1 MGLPGEDSSESGP
14 LIVVSNRGPVEH
26 LAEPDGQRSTRRGG
40 GGLVTALSGLAALT
54 DAVWVCN
61 AISDE
66 DRVVAL
72 ERGGQPF
79 PVDDGTYRHLVRMV
93 ETDPQQ
99 YERFYS
105 IIANP
110 ILWFIQHNLWD
121 LSNAPDITANELDAF
136 YNGYVPV
143 NEALAAAAA
152 EELDRVGPGATVMVH
167 DYQLYLVGALLR
179 QRCPEVFL
187 HHFVHIPWPSPEAWR
202 VLPPRLREPLLHGLL
217 ANDIVAFHT
226 EQYARSFLHTCQ
238 ELLELPVDLS
248 ALTVQVENRTV
259 HTRWY
264 PISIDAAALEAET
277 RSPEVAEIRAG
288 LDNVRRE
295 HLILRVDRTDL
306 SKNILRGFKAFD
318 QLLRDHPDLTGRVT
332 FLALLQPSRQ
342 DVEEY
347 SEYLGKIR
355 RLVAD
360 INLEHGNAEWQP
372 IDLRLEDSRPQAMA
386 AYQLF
391 DVLLVNP
398 VLDGL
403 NLVAKEGMLLNE
415 HDGVL
420 VLSEHAGAH
429 AELGAFSVS
438 VHPFDIEA
446 QAEALWYAL
455 TMDRSERRARRD
467 ACVQVIR
474 ANDIR
479 KWLQQQL
486 ADMAALRDLDL
497 SALVDLAAEDRL
509 PPTIPDPMPPID
521 PTPIDPKR
529 PPIRPDPG
537 VPAPAPEPI
546 PPPTEPQPV

>member
-1 MGLPGEDSSESGP
+1 MGQLGEESRTSGP

-26 LAEPDGQRSTRRGG
+26 GVGPDGERTTRRGG

-61 AISDE
+61 AITDT
-66 DRVVAL
+66 DRAIAR
-72 ERGGQPF
+72 ERDGRAC
-79 PVDDGTYRHLVRMV
+79 PVPDGVGHHLVRMV
-93 ETDPQQ
+93 ETEPEE
-99 YERFYS
+99 YHRFYS

-121 LSNAPDITANELDAF
+121 LSNAPDIGANELEAF
-136 YNGYVPV
+136 YSGYVPV

-152 EELDRVGPGATVMVH
+152 DELDRVGPGATVMVH
-167 DYQLYLVGALLR
+167 DYQLYLVPPLLR

-187 HHFVHIPWPSPEAWR
+187 HHFVHIPWPAPESWK

-238 ELLELPVDLS
+238 ELLELPVDLPNLS
-248 ALTVQVENRTV
+248 VQVGSRTV
-259 HTRWY
+259 HARWY
-264 PISIDAAALEAET
+264 PISIDPAALETET
-277 RSPEVAEIRAG
+277 RSPEVAEIRAR

-318 QLLRDHPDLTGRVT
+318 HLLRDHPELTGRVT

-347 SEYLGKIR
+347 AEYLGKIR

-429 AELGAFSVS
+429 AELGAFCVS

-446 QAEALWYAL
+446 QAEALWHAI
-455 TMDRSERRARRD
+455 TMDRAERRARRD

-486 ADMAALRDLDL
+486 ADISALRDPDL
-497 SALVDLAAEDRL
+497 AALVDLTSGTRV
-509 PPTIPDPMPPID
+509 PPTIPDPL
-521 PTPIDPKR
+521 
-529 PPIRPDPG
+529 
-537 VPAPAPEPI
+537 
-546 PPPTEPQPV
+546 PPPPETQPV

>member
-1 MGLPGEDSSESGP
+1 MGQLGEEIGSSGP

-26 LAEPDGQRSTRRGG
+26 GPGPDGQRTTRRGG
-40 GGLVTALSGLAALT
+40 GGLVTALSGLAAMT
-54 DAVWVCN
+54 EAVWVCN
-61 AISDE
+61 AISDD
-66 DRVVAL
+66 DRAVAR
-72 ERGGQPF
+72 ESGGQPF
-79 PVDDGTYRHLVRMV
+79 TVDDGTGHHLVRMV
-93 ETDPQQ
+93 ETDPQE
-99 YERFYS
+99 YHRFYS

-121 LSNAPDITANELDAF
+121 LSNAPDITANELEAF
-136 YNGYVPV
+136 YSGYVPV

-152 EELDRVGPGATVMVH
+152 DELDRVGPGATVMVH
-167 DYQLYLVGALLR
+167 DYQLYLVPALLR

-187 HHFVHIPWPSPEAWR
+187 HHFVHIPWPAPEAWK

-248 ALTVQVENRTV
+248 SLSVQVGNRTV

-264 PISIDAAALEAET
+264 PISIDPAALEAET
-277 RSPEVAEIRAG
+277 GSPEVAEIRG
-288 LDNVRRE
+288 RLENVRRE

-342 DVEEY
+342 DVEQY
-347 SEYLGKIR
+347 SEYLGNIR

-415 HDGVL
+415 QDGVL

-429 AELGAFSVS
+429 AELGALCLS

-446 QAEALWYAL
+446 QAEALWHAI
-455 TMDRSERRARRD
+455 TMERAERRARRD

-486 ADMAALRDLDL
+486 ADITALRDPDL
-497 SALVDLAAEDRL
+497 VALVDLTSGARV
-509 PPTIPDPMPPID
+509 PPVVPDPTPPID
-521 PTPIDPKR
+521 PTPIDPKG
-529 PPIRPDPG
+529 PPIQPDPG
-537 VPAPAPEPI
+537 VPSPAPSPI
-546 PPPTEPQPV
+546 PPPPEPQPV

>member
-1 MGLPGEDSSESGP
+1 MGQLGEESRASGP

-26 LAEPDGQRSTRRGG
+26 QRGADGKRVTRRGG
-40 GGLVTALSGLAALT
+40 GGLVTALSGLASLT

-61 AISDE
+61 AITDE
-66 DRVVAL
+66 DRAVAR
-72 ERGGQPF
+72 EREGRTF
-79 PVDDGTYRHLVRMV
+79 TVDDGSAHHLVRMV
-93 ETDPQQ
+93 DTDPKE
-99 YERFYS
+99 YDRFYS
-105 IIANP
+105 IISNP
-110 ILWFIQHNLWD
+110 LLWFIQHNLWD
-121 LSNAPDITANELDAF
+121 LSNAPDITATELEAF
-136 YNGYVPV
+136 YAGYVPV

-152 EELDRVGPGATVMVH
+152 DELDRVGPGATVMVH
-167 DYQLYLVGALLR
+167 DYQLYLLPAFLR
-179 QRCPEVFL
+179 QRCPEVLL
-187 HHFVHIPWPSPEAWR
+187 HHFVHIPWPSPESWKT
-202 VLPPRLREPLLHGLL
+202 LPPRLREPLLHGIL

-226 EQYARSFLHTCQ
+226 EQYARSFLRTCQ

-248 ALTVQVENRTV
+248 DLTVRVGSRTV

-264 PISIDAAALEAET
+264 PISIDADALEAET
-277 RSPEVAEIRAG
+277 RSPEVAEIRG
-288 LDNVRRE
+288 RLENVRRE

-347 SEYLGKIR
+347 ADYLGKIR

-415 HDGVL
+415 RDGVL

-429 AELGAFSVS
+429 AELGAFCLS

-446 QAEALWYAL
+446 QAEALWYAI
-455 TMDRSERRARRD
+455 TMDRAERQARRE

-474 ANDIR
+474 GNDIR
-479 KWLQQQL
+479 KWLLQQL
-486 ADMAALRDLDL
+486 ADISALRDP
-497 SALVDLAAEDRL
+497 DLAALDLTSGAEM
-509 PPTIPDPMPPID
+509 PPILPDPMPPID
-521 PTPIDPKR
+521 PTPIDPKG
-529 PPIRPDPG
+529 PPINPEPG
-537 VPAPAPEPI
+537 VPSPAPEPI

>member
-1 MGLPGEDSSESGP
+1 MGQLGEEIGSSGP

-26 LAEPDGQRSTRRGG
+26 GPGPDGQRTTRRGG
-40 GGLVTALSGLAALT
+40 GGLVTALSGLAAMT
-54 DAVWVCN
+54 EAVWVCN
-61 AISDE
+61 AITDE
-66 DRVVAL
+66 DRAVAR
-72 ERGGQPF
+72 ESGGQTF
-79 PVDDGTYRHLVRMV
+79 TLDDGTEHHLVRMV
-93 ETDPQQ
+93 ETDPQE
-99 YERFYS
+99 YHRFYS

-121 LSNAPDITANELDAF
+121 LSNAPDITATELEAF
-136 YNGYVPV
+136 YSGYVPV

-152 EELDRVGPGATVMVH
+152 DELDRVGPGATVMVH
-167 DYQLYLVGALLR
+167 DYQLYLVPALLR

-187 HHFVHIPWPSPEAWR
+187 HHFVHIPWPAPEAWK
-202 VLPPRLREPLLHGLL
+202 VLPARLREPLLHGLL

-248 ALTVQVENRTV
+248 SLSVQVGNRTV
-259 HTRWY
+259 HARWY
-264 PISIDAAALEAET
+264 PISIDPAALEAET
-277 RSPEVAEIRAG
+277 GSPEVAEIRG
-288 LDNVRRE
+288 RLENVRRE

-318 QLLRDHPDLTGRVT
+318 QLLRNHPDLTGRVT

-342 DVEEY
+342 DVEQY
-347 SEYLGKIR
+347 SEYLGNIR

-429 AELGAFSVS
+429 AELGAFCLS

-446 QAEALWYAL
+446 QAEALWHAII
-455 TMDRSERRARRD
+455 MDRAERRARRD

-486 ADMAALRDLDL
+486 ADITALRDPDL
-497 SALVDLAAEDRL
+497 VALVDLTSGARV
-509 PPTIPDPMPPID
+509 PPVVPEPMPPVD
-521 PTPIDPKR
+521 PTPIDPKG
-529 PPIRPDPG
+529 PPIQPDPG
-537 VPAPAPEPI
+537 VPSPAPSPI
-546 PPPTEPQPV
+546 PPPPEPQPV